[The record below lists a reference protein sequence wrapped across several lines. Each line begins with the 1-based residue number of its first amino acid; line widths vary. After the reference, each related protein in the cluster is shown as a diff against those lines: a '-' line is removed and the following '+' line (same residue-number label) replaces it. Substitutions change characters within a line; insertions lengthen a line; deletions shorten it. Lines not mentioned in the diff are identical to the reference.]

1 MLGPFSKQLMIGLA
15 VGAIVLPTIFFGLR
29 LWARR
34 LRRTRLSADDWLC
47 FAGLLIGYTCC
58 ALQLYAAIDGQL
70 GQHQRLGPDGKP
82 ILDDPRF
89 LVYERTKLAV
99 NVLSPIGFGLVK
111 ASIVVL
117 YEGIFHNIRPFRYC
131 AYVMLGLLF
140 AWSISF
146 FFANLFICYPVTA
159 LIEPFYGKKCVDR
172 AGVFL
177 STLVTDLIF
186 DILILLMPIP
196 VVWQLHLPRKDRL
209 GVLGMFLLGATVV
222 AVSIARLAQL
232 LEVNSQ
238 YLKYAYDQTYYTSP
252 AFFWANIELAIAV
265 VSACLPTLKPVLT
278 FFFPTPPKPQTKQTD
293 YIKITERHTSRSRGS
308 RGSDNYSTEPGKV
321 YLGWLVQ
328 VFRYITCIL
337 VTVDGSMTE
346 LSSQLSH
353 TNLINTTAPARWSDF
368 DAPNPGVV
376 VNVATESDVVATVK
390 YCTTRNIPFLAQNG
404 GNGWATT
411 FHLGKNGVLINLAA
425 LNQVTFNAN
434 KTQATIGGGSTVSNT
449 INKAYAAG
457 ALVLTGNC
465 NCVGALG
472 AVLGGGYGNL
482 MGMYG
487 FAVDNILS
495 LRVVTADGNLRTVT
509 AKSDP
514 DLFWALRGAGPNL
527 GIVTSAT
534 LKSTPASGEDFQA
547 WTGDLIFTED
557 KLEDVVQAIQDL
569 VLTPE
574 SVIFLYFLA
583 DSTGT
588 PSVVAAPFLYKGNAT
603 TGQAA
608 FASLYAIGPVADTT
622 AVVPYN
628 EWNVGSD
635 TLCERGD
642 FKPGYAAGFQDMIP
656 STWRQIWDAY
666 VAFQKLPG
674 ATSSGVLLEAYDL
687 TKARSV
693 PSSSSAFANRNVRF
707 NAFAI
712 PWYNDSSLNAQA
724 AEFGSTVR
732 DLLRVTSGLPRN
744 QTYINFGYGDE
755 ALEVV
760 YGDSLPKLQSIKK
773 RYDPNNVFN
782 QWFNIH

>member
-1 MLGPFSKQLMIGLA
+1 MVGLA
-15 VGAIVLPTIFFGLR
+15 IGAIVLPTIFFGLR
-29 LWARR
+29 LWARH
-34 LRRTRLSADDWLC
+34 LRRTRLSTDDWLC
-47 FAGLLIGYTCC
+47 FSGLLVGYTCC

-70 GQHQRLGPDGKP
+70 GQHQKLGPDGQP

-131 AYVMLGLLF
+131 AYVMLGLLG

-196 VVWQLHLPRKDRL
+196 VVLRLHLPRKDRF

-222 AVSIARLAQL
+222 GVSIARLVQL

-238 YLKYAYDQTYYTSP
+238 YLLYAYDQTYYTSP

-265 VSACLPTLKPVLT
+265 VSACLPTLKPILN
-278 FFFPTPPKPQTKQTD
+278 FLFPAPPKPQSKQTE
-293 YIKITERHTSRSRGS
+293 YIKITERQASRSHPS
-308 RGSDNYSTEPGKV
+308 RVSRLSDNYSTEPIKDSIPLHD
-321 YLGWLVQ
+321 YEPEPTLAQ
-328 VFRYITCIL
+328 R
-337 VTVDGSMTE
+337 MQTE
-346 LSSQLSH
+346 LSPQLSH
-353 TNLINTTAPARWSDF
+353 NNLISTTWPARWSDF
-368 DAPNPGVV
+368 EAPNPGIVI
-376 VNVATESDVVATVK
+376 NVATELDVAVTVK
-390 YCTTRNIPFLAQNG
+390 FLTKLKIPFLAQNG

-411 FHLGKNGVLINLAA
+411 FHLEKNGVLINLAA
-425 LNQVTFNAN
+425 LNQVTFNAG
-434 KTQATIGGGSTVSNT
+434 KTQVTIGGGSTVSNT
-449 INKAYAAG
+449 VNKAYAAG
-457 ALVLTGNC
+457 ALVMTGNC

-472 AVLGGGYGNL
+472 AALGGGYGNL
-482 MGMYG
+482 MGTYG

-495 LRVVTADGNLRTVT
+495 LRVVTADGTLRTVT
-509 AKSDP
+509 AQSDP

-534 LKSTPASGEDFQA
+534 FKSTPATTADFTA
-547 WTGDLIFTED
+547 WTGDLVFTED
-557 KLEDVVQAIQDL
+557 KLEDVVQAVQDL
-569 VLTPE
+569 VLTPDM
-574 SVIFLYFLA
+574 VIFMYLLA

-588 PSVVAAPFLYKGNAT
+588 PAVVASPFLHKGNAT
-603 TGQAA
+603 SGQAA

-622 AVVPYN
+622 AVTQYN
-628 EWNVGSD
+628 EWNAA
-635 TLCERGD
+635 TTALCKRGD
-642 FKPGYAAGFQDMIP
+642 FKPGWAAGFQDMVP
-656 STWRQIWDAY
+656 STWREIWNAY

-674 ATSSGVLLEAYDL
+674 AESSGVLLEAYDL

-693 PSSSSAFANRNVRF
+693 SSSSAAFPNRNVRF

-712 PWYNDSSLNAQA
+712 PWYNSSSLDAKA
-724 AEFGSTVR
+724 ANFGNTVR
-732 DLLRVTSGLPRN
+732 NALRATSGLPRN
-744 QTYINFGYGDE
+744 QTYINFGNGDE
-755 ALEVV
+755 ALQVV

-773 RYDPNNVFN
+773 RYDPTNAFN